1 VKGRFE
7 SIIIMEE
14 HSRKNFE
21 SYKGKLRQDC
31 EKSSDRTADED
42 LSWGSYGTD
51 YSMMSVDENPPVKKK
66 ELGITTASYVGTEDD
81 EVKHTRR
88 IARTLV
94 ENERFQLTI
103 IALIAINSILMGV
116 ATFDFVSQNDSIT
129 KSFERVDS
137 LILIIFTAELAL
149 NLYAYGSSF
158 FYDSWLL
165 FDLVS
170 IVLSWVFATFTIIR
184 SFRIFRAF
192 RLFAKIDSLKKII
205 QALTSTS
212 EQMLA
217 ILFVLGILF
226 YIFAVMFTQLFGDC
240 YEEGCYAE
248 DENSLGIN
256 YFGRLDYTMFT
267 LFMLMSMENWS
278 DIIRMTDSRYPWS
291 WIPLLTFMVVSAFV
305 MLNLVIAV
313 LCEALS
319 ALKDDDEEV
328 NNKRQENNSK
338 QQDIENEI
346 RESEISRQHQTLT
359 AAEMEIII
367 REQSQALLKIN
378 RRIDEMQTAFKS
390 MMELQLVI
398 AKNLNKG

>member
-1 VKGRFE
+1 
-7 SIIIMEE
+7 
-14 HSRKNFE
+14 
-21 SYKGKLRQDC
+21 
-31 EKSSDRTADED
+31 
-42 LSWGSYGTD
+42 
-51 YSMMSVDENPPVKKK
+51 MMSVDENPPVKKK

-103 IALIAINSILMGV
+103 IVLIAINSILMGV

-170 IVLSWVFATFTIIR
+170 IVLSWLFATFTIIR

-319 ALKDDDEEV
+319 ALKDDDDEEV

-338 QQDIENEI
+338 QQDLENAI
-346 RESEISRQHQTLT
+346 RECEISRQHQTLT

-367 REQSQALLKIN
+367 REQNQALLKIN
-378 RRIDEMQTAFKS
+378 RRIDEMQIAFKN